1 MEVNNRKNQE
11 RLAEIFGKI
20 NLSELP
26 AMSDHVS
33 QILAISSNSKVTA
46 EELAEI
52 ILKDYSLTNKILQV
66 VNSPFYSRGV
76 QVTTIER
83 AVTIIGID
91 MIKELAISI
100 SLFEEFI
107 KSGVEKEGISKL
119 LTKSFLSANLSK
131 AVCTTK
137 RITVPPEEAY
147 VCTLLHKLGETII
160 LLYVPEIYNKIQ
172 EAGLRGGSAENMTR
186 LLLKGHTFADIG
198 MEIAKFWHF
207 SDMIVSAMEPDP
219 PIPESRLDS
228 VAIIQNL
235 AVFSNRL
242 TSALCEDSNL
252 DVLMSKYQKMF
263 AINLKEVINILYET
277 IETSEY
283 ISGALNYGL
292 TKLKLRSKLLQ
303 LKSKL

>member
-1 MEVNNRKNQE
+1 MKENNTKNKE

-33 QILAISSNSKVTA
+33 KILAITSNSKVTA

-66 VNSPFYSRGV
+66 VNSPYYSRGV

-91 MIKELAISI
+91 MVKELAISI

-107 KSGVEKEGISKL
+107 KSGVEKGGISKL

-131 AVCTTK
+131 TICTTK
-137 RITVPPEEAY
+137 RLNIPPEEAY
-147 VCTLLHKLGETII
+147 ICTLLHNLGETII

-172 EAGLRGGSAENMTR
+172 ETASRGGSAETMTR
-186 LLLKGHTFADIG
+186 LLLKGLTFADVG
-198 MEIAKFWHF
+198 KEIAVFWHF
-207 SDMIVSAMEPDP
+207 SDMIISAMEPDP
-219 PIPESRLDS
+219 PMPENRLDS
-228 VAIIQNL
+228 EAMIQNL

-242 TSALCEDSNL
+242 TNAICDDSNL
-252 DVLMSKYQKMF
+252 DGILSKYKKLF
-263 AINLKEVINILYET
+263 AIDLKEVVNILYKT
-277 IETSEY
+277 VETSEY
-283 ISGALNYGL
+283 VSGALHYGL

-303 LKSKL
+303 LKSEA